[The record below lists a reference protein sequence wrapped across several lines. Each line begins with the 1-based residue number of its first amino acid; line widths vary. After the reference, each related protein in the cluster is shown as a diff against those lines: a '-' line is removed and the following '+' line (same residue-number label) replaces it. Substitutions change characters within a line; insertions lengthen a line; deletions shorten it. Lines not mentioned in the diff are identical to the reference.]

1 MLYKVKTKEVSLTGV
16 SVVSN
21 YALLLFGGPLRL
33 EPGSQRT
40 AKLSMLNGNYTFRS
54 DLEAAE
60 LIQRLRQELH
70 DVLKRKIEYPGLD
83 MVEAGGPVV
92 HAVRELLKIEN
103 KNESFSLN
111 LLDLDQLKAGAVAPL

>member
-1 MLYKVKTKEVSLTGV
+1 MSGV

-33 EPGSQRT
+33 DPGSQRT
-40 AKLSMLNGNYTFRS
+40 AKLSILSGNYTFRS

-60 LIQRLRQELH
+60 LIQKLRQELH
-70 DVLKRKIEYPGLD
+70 DILKRKIEYPGLD

-92 HAVRELLKIEN
+92 HAVRELLKIES
-103 KNESFSLN
+103 KNDSFPQS
-111 LLDLDQLKAGAVAPL
+111 LLDLDQLKAGAGAGAPL